1 MARGDGRP
9 ATVEHGPNA
18 CRGWEPPDETEYRNI
33 RAWGFNMVR
42 VAFSWANLEPE
53 PPTAGKPGPLAH
65 RYNTSYVKGLDVVV
79 GRFTGDGIAV
89 VIEMGQS
96 HWSPAFR
103 DVSTQ
108 KGIKCRGVGM
118 PSWLY
123 PSAAHQTITQAKLDF
138 FADRNGVQ
146 QGFLDAWRFI
156 AHRYASNPMVVG
168 FDMMNEPYTDGE
180 FPPSELHLD
189 SLYRR
194 IGTSIRSVNPHALL
208 VFQDVLPRQGGGFG
222 LNTPPPF
229 PNVVY
234 EFHLYT
240 RNWGAGRQLTESLL
254 ERATKWNLPLWIGEF
269 DAFGYA
275 SPTGATGDWAKEM
288 SGMMAYCKENRIGWT
303 EFAYADRWILVPGTQ
318 RPKPGLLSALAEGL

>member
-1 MARGDGRP
+1 MLRVMTGLSFPKPARRSRIPAPRSATSAKVGRLAILGGLRPHGCESAVRASPRRARLKRPTAIGIAAVLAVAAAMASCTGGGEARRFYAPRIRGPLHTDGTSILDPRDRPVRFMGIQVGGMARGDGRP

-53 PPTAGKPGPLAH
+53 QPTAGKPGPLAH

-123 PSAAHQTITQAKLDF
+123 PDAAHQTITQAKLDF

-208 VFQDVLPRQGGGFG
+208 VF
-222 LNTPPPF
+222 
-229 PNVVY
+229 
-234 EFHLYT
+234 
-240 RNWGAGRQLTESLL
+240 
-254 ERATKWNLPLWIGEF
+254 
-269 DAFGYA
+269 
-275 SPTGATGDWAKEM
+275 
-288 SGMMAYCKENRIGWT
+288 
-303 EFAYADRWILVPGTQ
+303 
-318 RPKPGLLSALAEGL
+318 